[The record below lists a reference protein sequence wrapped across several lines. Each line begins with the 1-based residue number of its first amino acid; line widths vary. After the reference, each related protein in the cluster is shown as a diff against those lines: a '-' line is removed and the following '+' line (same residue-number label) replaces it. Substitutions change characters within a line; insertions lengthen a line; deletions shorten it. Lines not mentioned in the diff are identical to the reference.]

1 MGNAAW
7 AAGMS
12 LLMLGDGEA
21 ARTWLLRSADRYRES
36 WLGAPPESWGRPI
49 GAMKSRLIA
58 GDREGACDDARW
70 ALAAGAV
77 GSESPIGRYAA
88 TLAQLVLGK
97 DADAASLATTL
108 ANEDGVPAAV
118 VDALSSLA
126 ASDASAYGDAIRALV
141 DDFESREQFLEGIPV
156 ADTVLA
162 LQALAGRRRMA
173 VDLRSPML
181 PD

>member
-1 MGNAAW
+1 MRVGR
-7 AAGMS
+7 S
-12 LLMLGDGEA
+12 LPAQL
-21 ARTWLLRSADRYRES
+21 
-36 WLGAPPESWGRPI
+36 
-49 GAMKSRLIA
+49 
-58 GDREGACDDARW
+58 
-70 ALAAGAV
+70 

-108 ANEDGVPAAV
+108 ASEDGVPAAV